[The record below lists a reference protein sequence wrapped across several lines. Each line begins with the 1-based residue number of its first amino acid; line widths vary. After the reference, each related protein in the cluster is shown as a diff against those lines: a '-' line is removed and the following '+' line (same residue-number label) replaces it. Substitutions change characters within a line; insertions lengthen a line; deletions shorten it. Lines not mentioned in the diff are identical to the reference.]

1 MPDVVNTPTVA
12 IMTAAGL
19 QNVTNPLFQYT
30 FQYFPLDPTNF
41 PTDVPDGWLAT
52 YRHTVRGLGEQLNGA
67 GDFERSN
74 AALVRDNLP
83 YQTVSIFALHPISLS
98 IIGFDFEHRLAFGPL
113 SKWEL
118 KLDIDK
124 RGSRKLI
131 AGY

>member
-30 FQYFPLDPTNF
+30 FQYFPLDPINF
-41 PTDVPDGWLAT
+41 PTDAPDGWLAT
-52 YRHTVRGLGEQLNGA
+52 YRHTVRGLGVQLNGT

-83 YQTVSIFALHPISLS
+83 YQTVSIFALHPFHCRSSVSTLS
-98 IIGFDFEHRLAFGPL
+98 IGSPEGL
-113 SKWEL
+113 SQSWTCSWTLTREVPE
-118 KLDIDK
+118 
-124 RGSRKLI
+124 S
-131 AGY
+131 